1 MRQNY
6 ISPLFKNQIFQ
17 KLSYFINFL
26 RQSRKAKTLPFDLV
40 MTEKTRPNTRSYRQI
55 SYPDTI
61 PSQLKPFQDK
71 SILIIGDT
79 QPQTQTQIQNLSQYD
94 YIILLNSA
102 QLPQQSQQS
111 QQQIIRILERDII
124 PSPVN
129 PKEILI
135 RRYNNLK
142 YIASDKENSIYEKHK
157 NMYVLTHIL
166 NNENLQLWQLSALST
181 ALIISSLLSVQ
192 KTTLLNYN
200 TPIINTNTSFEKIF
214 ISLLEKYSLLE
225 VK

>member
-79 QPQTQTQIQNLSQYD
+79 QPQTQIQNLSQYD

-102 QLPQQSQQS
+102 QLPQQSQQ
-111 QQQIIRILERDII
+111 QIIRILERDII

-129 PKEILI
+129 SKEILI
-135 RRYNNLK
+135 RRYNNIK
-142 YIASDKENSIYEKHK
+142 YIASDKENSIYEKNK

>member
-61 PSQLKPFQDK
+61 PSQLQPFQDK
-71 SILIIGDT
+71 SILIIGDIQSST
-79 QPQTQTQIQNLSQYD
+79 QSQLQNLSQYD

-102 QLPQQSQQS
+102 QLPPQQQS
-111 QQQIIRILERDII
+111 QQQIIRILERDIF
-124 PSPVN
+124 PSSN
-129 PKEILI
+129 NSKEILI

-142 YIASDKENSIYEKHK
+142 YIASDKENNNDYEKHK

-192 KTTLLNYN
+192 KATLLNYN
-200 TPIINTNTSFEKIF
+200 TPTIDTNTSFEKIF
-214 ISLLEKYSLLE
+214 ISLLEKYSLLQ
-225 VK
+225 VI